1 MSARTLPA
9 SLAGRCAN
17 GYERGAG
24 TVVHAVP
31 STDHNPND
39 IAYYARSLCNKTHGA
54 RSAGWSPRFG
64 AGITCARCLRKL
76 PAQDLRV
83 VDCFVVYDPCC
94 ATAGASIVAAGW
106 RVREEAEQWLRE
118 STARNEEAY
127 AGCIVIPNAD
137 LPLYGEQPAMTTIN
151 SDPAP

>member
-1 MSARTLPA
+1 MSTNPRTLPA

-31 STDHNPND
+31 ATEHNPND

-94 ATAGASIVAAGW
+94 ATGWSTTSSPRSGTSRWCSRTTRSI
-106 RVREEAEQWLRE
+106 R
-118 STARNEEAY
+118 T
-127 AGCIVIPNAD
+127 
-137 LPLYGEQPAMTTIN
+137 
-151 SDPAP
+151 